1 MYVAFNSVS
10 PNKKQRGTRGGKGR
24 GKIQKVTLESME
36 NTSDGEEDI
45 VKDLKLSDIE

>member
-10 PNKKQRGTRGGKGR
+10 PNKKQRGTCGGKGR